1 MMSPVPLPVAHIA
14 RNMGLSR
21 QNVQRLAN
29 ELEAQGVVRFAPNP
43 HHRRAKL
50 ILPTEQ
56 GRALYE
62 AATARQKPWASALAD
77 GLPTKNIEAATEL
90 LRIVRSRLGTG
101 CEDDEDP

>member
-1 MMSPVPLPVAHIA
+1 MSPVPLPVAHIA

-29 ELEAQGVVRFAPNP
+29 ELEGQGVVRFAPNP

-62 AATARQKPWASALAD
+62 AAITRQRPWASALAD
-77 GLPTKNIEAATEL
+77 GLPVKDIRSATEL
-90 LRIVRSRLGTG
+90 LRIVRGRLRTG
-101 CEDDEDP
+101 CEDDDDP